1 MFLSYTIPYRISTF
15 AFVKL
20 RNPCYNNNLGYCTQK
35 ELICGGGVKVSNNKI
50 KGTLRSYLRWPLL
63 LGVLLILMNLQ
74 MYLVSLKAALIM
86 SAYVAVYLIIAVL
99 LYYFKRG
106 ALLHDLVDYSM
117 RFHVTVNTVA
127 SDLDIPVAI
136 IGPDYRCIWENKQ
149 FHKRF
154 SPGKKKKYHITD
166 AIPVLVEESFP
177 ASTDTNGEMH
187 FHNEETYYKV
197 ILQRIELED
206 APEET
211 RTGAGEIGIGNTLYA
226 IFVYDET
233 EIVHYIR
240 ENYDQRLDVGL
251 LYIDNYDESLAMVD
265 DVRRSL
271 VAALIDRRINKY
283 MLNIDAITRKL
294 EKDKYIF
301 LFQHKYLAQ
310 LQMNKFSI
318 LDDIR
323 NINKGED
330 VSVTISIGIGIQGNT
345 FRKRQEYARSAI
357 DLALARGGDQV
368 VVKTKENIL
377 YYGGKSI
384 QQEKNTR
391 VKARVKAHALRDSI
405 EAADKVVI
413 MGHTIPDVDAIG
425 SAIGVYRIAQFFGKP
440 THIVVNQVTSSLA
453 PLLSLFKGNKDYP
466 ENLFVKTEEA
476 REFIGN
482 GIGVLLIIVDVNR
495 PSYTDA
501 PELLS
506 RASSLVVIDHHRQ
519 TREFFENPTLSYVE
533 PFASSSCEMV
543 AEILQYAGDEIHL
556 KAAEADALYAGIMV
570 DTNNFMNK
578 PGVRTF
584 EAVAFL
590 RRNGADILRIRKMFR
605 SDMAEYKV
613 RAEAIQNTEL
623 FMDCFAIAPCNADNC
638 TSPTIV
644 GAKIADD
651 LLDINSMKATFV
663 LTAYEGKIYISA
675 RSIDELNVQVVMEKL
690 GGGGH
695 ISSAGAQLS
704 DCTLEEAAA
713 KIKNILT
720 KMKEEG
726 DIE

>member
-1 MFLSYTIPYRISTF
+1 MTD
-15 AFVKL
+15 
-20 RNPCYNNNLGYCTQK
+20 
-35 ELICGGGVKVSNNKI
+35 NKI
-50 KGTLRSYLRWPLL
+50 RGTLRSYLRWPLM
-63 LGVLLILMNLQ
+63 LGILLIVMNIQ
-74 MYLVSLKAALIM
+74 IYTVSLRAGVIM
-86 SAYVAVYLIIAVL
+86 SVYTAVYLLIAVL
-99 LYYFKRG
+99 LYHFKRR
-106 ALLHDLVDYSM
+106 ALLHDLIDYSM
-117 RFHVTVNTVA
+117 RFHVTVNTLA
-127 SDLDIPVAI
+127 SNLDIPIAVA
-136 IGPDYRCIWENKQ
+136 GPDYRCIWENKQ
-149 FHKRF
+149 FRAKFSSSQRKRF
-154 SPGKKKKYHITD
+154 HISS
-166 AIPVLVEESFP
+166 AIPAISESSFP
-177 ASTDTNGEMH
+177 DSTESTGEIH
-187 FHNEETYYKV
+187 FHDADVYYKV
-197 ILQRIELED
+197 IIQRVDLEK
-206 APEET
+206 APEPAREN
-211 RTGAGEIGIGNTLYA
+211 AGELGLGDTLYA
-226 IFVYDET
+226 LFVYDET

-240 ENYDQRLDVGL
+240 DNYDQRLDVGL
-251 LYIDNYDESLAMVD
+251 LYIDNYEESLAMVD

-271 VAALIDRRINKY
+271 LAALIDRKINKY

-301 LFQHKYLAQ
+301 LFRHKFLSQ
-310 LQMNKFSI
+310 LQSDKFSL
-318 LDDIR
+318 LDEVR
-323 NINKGED
+323 NISVGED
-330 VSVTISIGIGIQGNT
+330 VSVTISIGIGIQGDT

-368 VVKTKENIL
+368 VVKAKENIL

-384 QQEKNTR
+384 QKEKNTR

-425 SAIGVYRIAQFFGKP
+425 SAIGIYRITQVLGKP
-440 THIVVNQVTSSLA
+440 VRIVINQVTSSLA
-453 PLLSLFKGNKDYP
+453 PLLELFRDNRDYP
-466 ENLFVKTEEA
+466 ENLFVRSEEA
-476 REFIGN
+476 REFIG
-482 GIGVLLIIVDVNR
+482 GGSGVLLIVVDVNR

-506 RASSLVVIDHHRQ
+506 LVSSLVVIDHHRQ
-519 TREFFENPTLSYVE
+519 TGEFFENPTLSYVE

-543 AEILQYAGDEIHL
+543 AEILQYAGDEIYL

-584 EAVAFL
+584 EAVAYL
-590 RRNGADILRIRKMFR
+590 RRSGADILRIRKMFR
-605 SDMAEYKV
+605 SDLAEYKV
-613 RAEAIQNTEL
+613 RAEAIQNTQL
-623 FMDCFAIAPCNADNC
+623 FMNSFAIAPCNADDC
-638 TSPTIV
+638 ASPTIV

-651 LLDINSMKATFV
+651 LLDINGMKATFV

-704 DCTLEEAAA
+704 GCTLHEAADR
-713 KIKNILT
+713 IRNILT